1 MACGERQGREL
12 WEEGTIG
19 TKTPR
24 CDSVLHMVGAGIWGA
39 EKGGAGWSGVK
50 VMKAKLG
57 M

>member
-1 MACGERQGREL
+1 M
-12 WEEGTIG
+12 
-19 TKTPR
+19 
-24 CDSVLHMVGAGIWGA
+24 HMVGAGIWGA